1 MSKNLRG
8 LGGVLAGVIAVS
20 NLALAADAAPNF
32 VNELQ
37 VQQSIQSNKAKW
49 SAHETWVSRLPQADV
64 SRMLGLKHVPSNDA
78 QFKAVEKYSPYKSQ
92 VTQSSIDW
100 RNNNGVNWV
109 SPILN
114 QGNCGSC
121 VAFST
126 VGTLETQVNI
136 TSGIPGLD
144 PTFSAEA
151 LFMCGGASCD
161 SGWEPKDAAKFLK
174 STGIPDEACM
184 PYTSGAT
191 GTDMSCKD
199 ACADRASR
207 SMKIVGYQTPSS
219 MWGRDDAAVKAA
231 LLNGPLVTTLTVYA
245 DFLYYTGG
253 VYKHVTGKAEG
264 GHAVSIVGYDDNQ
277 QAWII
282 RNSWGADWGMNGFA
296 LVSYDDTSGVGGE
309 TFSFQVPQAA
319 GYVSMENPI
328 ERTYLSGKVSFNASS
343 TFANTSAVNFTVTSS
358 SGQKITMAASGNSPK
373 FATPYDTAQ
382 LADGQYD
389 IVATAQYNGQSA
401 NSQHAIFYV
410 LNHAPTTM
418 SLKVTGTSVSLS
430 KPLSD
435 RVVFNLDAATGS
447 TVPFS
452 SITFHV
458 AQNGPNGYKD
468 IYTKE
473 AELVV
478 EQMTFGWRTGSVPD
492 GTYDVYFTGDLSTA
506 QGAHYSAESGHS
518 TVQVSNGSGS
528 STSSPVV
535 GTR

>member
-8 LGGVLAGVIAVS
+8 LGVVLVGVIAGL
-20 NLALAADAAPNF
+20 NLAFAASNAVPSN
-32 VNELQ
+32 VTESL
-37 VQQSIQSNKAKW
+37 VQKAIQTNKAKW
-49 SAHETWVSRLPQADV
+49 TAHETWVSRLPQAEI
-64 SRMLGLKHVPSNDA
+64 SRMLGLKHVPNNDA
-78 QFKAVEKYSPYKSQ
+78 QFKAVEKSSPFKAQ

-109 SPILN
+109 SPVLN

-136 TSGIPGLD
+136 TSGIPGLN
-144 PTFSAEA
+144 PAFSAEA

-161 SGWEPKDAAKFLK
+161 AGWEPKDAAKFLK

-191 GTDMSCKD
+191 GNDVSCSD
-199 ACADRASR
+199 ACSDRASR
-207 SMKIVGYQTPSS
+207 SLKIVGYKAPSS
-219 MWGRDDAAVKAA
+219 GWGRDDAAVKAA
-231 LLNGPLVTTLTVYA
+231 LLNGPVVTTLTVYT
-245 DFLYYTGG
+245 DFLYYTAG

-277 QAWII
+277 GAWII
-282 RNSWGADWGMNGFA
+282 RNSWGADWGQNGFA
-296 LVSYDDTSGVGGE
+296 LVSYDDDSGVGGE
-309 TFSFQVPQAA
+309 TYSFQVPQAA

-328 ERTYLSGKVSFNASS
+328 ERTFLSGKVSFNATS
-343 TFANTSAVNFTVTSS
+343 TFANTSAVNFTITNST
-358 SGQKITMAASGNSPK
+358 GQKTTMAAAGNSAK
-373 FATPYDTAQ
+373 FAMPYDTSQ

-389 IVATAQYNGQSA
+389 IVATAQYGGQSA

-410 LNHAPTTM
+410 LNHAPTAM
-418 SLKVTGTSVSLS
+418 SLKVTGTDSSLS

-435 RVVFNLDAATGS
+435 RVVFNLDASTGT
-447 TVPFS
+447 TVPFT

-458 AQNGPNGYKD
+458 AQNGKD
-468 IYTKE
+468 VYAKE

-492 GTYDVYFTGDLSTA
+492 GSYDIYFTGDLSTA
-506 QGAHYSAESGHS
+506 EGAHYTAESGHS
-518 TVQVSNGSGS
+518 TVKVANGSAGS
-528 STSSPVV
+528 SASAPVF